1 VLNGVKKVVN
11 AVFLVNVIPQNT
23 TVYYQFIK
31 FQYDSPDLRKMI
43 EAKVSPLRS
52 DFETSSTKS
61 WTENGSTMPVEM
73 TGQEFDPDLLDKARL
88 AIAVIMLTLIG
99 FSQILLPYFL
109 IEDS

>member
-1 VLNGVKKVVN
+1 MLNGVQKVVN

-43 EAKVSPLRS
+43 EAKVSPLRL

-61 WTENGSTMPVEM
+61 WTENGSMD
-73 TGQEFDPDLLDKARL
+73 QEFDPDLLDKARL

-109 IEDS
+109 IEDF